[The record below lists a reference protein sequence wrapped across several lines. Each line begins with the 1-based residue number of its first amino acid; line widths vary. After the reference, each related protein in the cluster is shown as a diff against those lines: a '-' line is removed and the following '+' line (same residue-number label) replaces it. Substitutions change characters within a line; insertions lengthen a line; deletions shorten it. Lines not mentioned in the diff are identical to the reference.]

1 MTSKPK
7 HQNPERS
14 KKDAFDILDKR
25 VKIYRTASKV
35 WQMQMWIREEG
46 KYVRESLHTEDREI
60 AMKKAEERFIFF
72 RAKILQNEKI
82 FSITLD
88 ELRNRY
94 LDYIQQ
100 QVEARQLSKG
110 RAGNI
115 KTFTKHCLAFLGKNT
130 KIQNVPAKKFREY
143 LAYRQKCKSDILLTV
158 VRNES
163 ITIKQMYRWAV
174 DESLIQNSYL
184 PDFGNIKTPKKE
196 GIRESYTVEEYKWL
210 VGVSKNWYKAK
221 DVRDEEDRYY
231 RRIIND
237 FIVLMANGGFRTSEL
252 HSLKWKDVKKI
263 NAIKDEKYAE
273 ITIRAENVKTGNSRS
288 FEMRRGD
295 VFERIR
301 DYSNH
306 TEKEDFVFSSFKKNS
321 RLGTRELYGY
331 FNKLLTAVKSKH
343 HSFDTD
349 KDLYCLRHF
358 FITIRILAGLNVYD
372 IAKICGTSLIQIQK
386 HYDAAESLV
395 TSKKMNK
402 NNLRFDSTGNVVID
416 ID

>member
-1 MTSKPK
+1 MSDTKKPT
-7 HQNPERS
+7 NPERS

-35 WQMQMWIREEG
+35 WQMQMWVKEEQ
-46 KYVRESLHTEDREI
+46 KYVRESLHTEDKEVAI
-60 AMKKAEERFIFF
+60 NKAEERYIFY
-72 RAKILQNEKI
+72 RAKIQQNEKI

-94 LDYIQQ
+94 LEHIQQ
-100 QVEARQLSKG
+100 QVNSRQLSKG
-110 RAGNI
+110 RAGNV
-115 KTFTKHCLAFLGKNT
+115 KTYTKHCLEFLGKNT
-130 KIQNVPAKKFREY
+130 KIQNVPEKKFRDY
-143 LAYRQKCKSDILLTV
+143 LAYRQNCKPDILLTV
-158 VRNES
+158 IRNES
-163 ITIKQMYRWAV
+163 VTIKQMYRWAV
-174 DESLIQNSYL
+174 DEGLLNSNYN
-184 PDFGNIKTPKKE
+184 PDFGTIKVPKEE

-231 RRIIND
+231 RRMINE
-237 FIVLMANGGFRTSEL
+237 FIVLMANGGFRTGEL

-263 NAIKDEKYAE
+263 VERDGDKYAE
-273 ITIRAENVKTGNSRS
+273 ITIRAENVKTRKSRT

-301 DYSNH
+301 GYSNY
-306 TEKEDFVFSSFKKNS
+306 TEKDDFVFSQPHKNAQV
-321 RLGTRELYGY
+321 GTRELYGY
-331 FNKLLTAVKSKH
+331 FNELIRSVNGKYSG
-343 HSFDTD
+343 FDVN

-372 IAKICGTSLIQIQK
+372 IAKICGTSLVQIQK

-402 NNLRFDSTGNVVID
+402 CSIRFDQNGNIMVD
-416 ID
+416 